1 MQEFHTMVEA
11 MKDTLASISERKPS
25 TGGYIF
31 GGGGGGDAAGGRGL
45 SGALAGNLL
54 WLLRTAAGY
63 ARRSL
68 SQADVAAVFLSRRI
82 LLDRSA
88 LQGECVQHLHPFM
101 CPVAPAVTQMCCYVH

>member
-1 MQEFHTMVEA
+1 MVEA

-88 LQGECVQHLHPFM
+88 LQGECVQHLHPFL
-101 CPVAPAVTQMCCYVH
+101 